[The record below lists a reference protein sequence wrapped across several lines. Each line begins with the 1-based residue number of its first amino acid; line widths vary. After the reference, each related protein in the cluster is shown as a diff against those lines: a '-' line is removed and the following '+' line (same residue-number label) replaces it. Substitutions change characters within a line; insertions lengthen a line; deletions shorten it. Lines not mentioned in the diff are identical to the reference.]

1 MKIVLLVISFVI
13 CFVQCDSKA
22 NIERNNSAQPAI
34 NNSSK
39 SEINASPTP
48 KTSPAAARNKEKKMD
63 KKTLAE
69 RVRPL
74 DATVSQM
81 IEAENSQLQELD
93 TPFLRDGKIIRV
105 SKFAPTR
112 TIMIYVGI
120 VGEDFTSLIGGDEEK
135 YLEFAQKSG
144 VNLNNDEMR
153 KAYLLNFL
161 EITKPGG
168 ERLQILESVSEIK
181 PRPNLKDEQKEEF
194 ANFQEKYKSIV
205 KSPKQNEAGKY
216 EVFAVKEQD
225 LVRFDLTIAPNGS
238 IKKDEKILEKDL
250 LIPYAM

>member
-1 MKIVLLVISFVI
+1 MKIVLLITSFVF

-22 NIERNNSAQPAI
+22 NIERNNSVQPVI
-34 NNSSK
+34 NDSSK
-39 SEINASPTP
+39 TEINASPTP
-48 KTSPAAARNKEKKMD
+48 KTSPETARNKEKKMD

-112 TIMIYVGI
+112 TIMIYIGI
-120 VGEDFTSLIGGDEEK
+120 VREDFTSLIGGDEEK

-144 VNLNNDEMR
+144 INLNNDELR
-153 KAYLLNFL
+153 KAYILNFL
-161 EITKPGG
+161 EITKSGG
-168 ERLQILESVSEIK
+168 ERLQVLESVSEIK
-181 PRPNLKDEQKEEF
+181 PRPNLNDNQKEEF
-194 ANFQEKYKSIV
+194 ARFQEKYKSLV
-205 KSPKQNEAGKY
+205 KPPKQNEAGKY
-216 EVFAVKEQD
+216 EVFAVRGQN
-225 LVRFDLTIAPNGS
+225 LVRFDLSVEPNET
-238 IKKDEKILEKDL
+238 IKKQETILEKDL